1 MHQTTKLTTQLIAT
15 TLTPE
20 DFCILQAA
28 DELEA
33 AERRRGDDKRDNTQ
47 DGQSGESWRGGAQ
60 ARKAENAR
68 TGVLVA
74 VLAAFCVNLGKVL
87 QKRGTQD
94 LPLLQFSLKV
104 VCVCVRESSNAGDP
118 HALVD

>member
-1 MHQTTKLTTQLIAT
+1 MHQTTKFTTQLIVT

-33 AERRRGDDKRDNTQ
+33 AERRQGDDKRDNTQ
-47 DGQSGESWRGGAQ
+47 DGQSEESWRGGAQ

-94 LPLLQFSLKV
+94 LPLLQFSLKMTRTTMK
-104 VCVCVRESSNAGDP
+104 VRK
-118 HALVD
+118 